1 MHSLL
6 KLHIEGKG
14 GRGKMEREY
23 NDLIG
28 DILEST
34 GDKDRVKGKGEP
46 LSKSYMKRDVYQ
58 NFQKVARDSGFLPH
72 WLKLQ
77 KEIAELIS
85 KCDTEDD
92 VEIINSKIKK
102 YNSICPTPLQRGMIR
117 LNNLDKAKEIW

>member
-1 MHSLL
+1 V
-6 KLHIEGKG
+6 
-14 GRGKMEREY
+14 ERKY

-34 GDKDRVKGKGEP
+34 GDRDNVKGKGKA

-77 KEIAELIS
+77 QEIAELIS
-85 KCDTEDD
+85 NCKTDKD
-92 VEIINSKIKK
+92 VEYINEKIKK
-102 YNSICPTPLQRGMIR
+102 YNTICPAPFQKGMIT
-117 LNNLDKAKEIW
+117 LGNIEKAKENW